1 MPTLLVIGDE
11 DTPGVA
17 RDLVGRASKYWVQR
31 NDCAPEVEY
40 RTIESML
47 REPVDGNEWDAAL
60 VMVSAE
66 VSEGLLYQLVG
77 QLEEAATPSV
87 VVQSPGSERESVSR
101 PRHDRSPECIF
112 ASTREGP
119 EAVSAMLFA
128 LAHRQPSV
136 REMQRGLRAA
146 KSFQNEAS
154 AELDR
159 LHDEL
164 LLAAQVQREVLPK
177 QLPSVRGL
185 GMGVLF
191 RPAGFVSGDIYDID
205 RLDEEYVGFFLADA
219 MGHGVPAALM
229 TLFISGSLP
238 QKDISSA
245 GYRLVPPAESL
256 ARLNQSMCASRV
268 GSTRFATAVCGQIH
282 VPTGRVRLASAGHP
296 PALVIRDGSARAVEL
311 DGPLLGVFD
320 DATFEECEFVLGADE
335 RLVVHSDGLEE
346 AYSPRTLSE
355 ESLGPAPVRHV
366 DAMARVAGACAGVG
380 TPEFITRLAED
391 MDSQAGSMHQ
401 HDDVSVLGFGREG

>member
-1 MPTLLVIGDE
+1 MPTLLVIGE
-11 DTPGVA
+11 DHTLGDAGGLVRMTSA
-17 RDLVGRASKYWVQR
+17 YWEQRRDHPP
-31 NDCAPEVEY
+31 NVEY
-40 RTIESML
+40 RTIKQVLESPADP
-47 REPVDGNEWDAAL
+47 EAWDAAL
-60 VMVSAE
+60 VLVSPG
-66 VSEGLLYQLVG
+66 VSESVLYQLVG

-87 VVQSPGSERESVSR
+87 VVQPGSALREEALV

-112 ASTREGP
+112 ARSEEGP

-128 LAHRQPSV
+128 LAHRQSCV

-146 KSFQNEAS
+146 RSFQNEAA

-177 QLPSVRGL
+177 QLPTIHGL

-191 RPAGFVSGDIYDID
+191 RPAGFVSGDIYDVD
-205 RLDEEYVGFFLADA
+205 RLDEEHVGFFLADA

-238 QKDISSA
+238 QKDISST
-245 GYRLVPPAESL
+245 GYRLIPPAESL
-256 ARLNQSMCASRV
+256 SRLNQSMCASRV

-296 PALVIRDGSARAVEL
+296 PALIVRDGVAQPVQL

-320 DATFEECEFVLGADE
+320 DATFEERTLSLGENE

-346 AYSPRTLSE
+346 GYSPRTLSE
-355 ESLGPAPVRHV
+355 GSLGPTPTRHIE
-366 DAMARVAGACAGVG
+366 AIARVASESRGVS
-380 TPEFITRLAED
+380 TAEFIARLAED